1 MITYATVCSGI
12 EAPSVAVEPLGWE
25 PLWFAE
31 IDPFCSSLLAHHY
44 PNVPNY
50 GDFTRITEDAERP
63 AVLMGG
69 TPCQSF
75 SVAGR
80 RAGLDDARGVLA
92 FEFLRLVD
100 RLRPDWFV
108 YENVPGM
115 LSSGDGRDF
124 GAWLG
129 SVVQIGYSCAWRVLD
144 AQWFGV
150 PQQRKRLF
158 VVGHSGAD
166 WRYPFAVLQD
176 SGSLCGHPAARR
188 EARERVTAAPQE
200 CFGVGGGDVARSVGS
215 ASGGSKFGSGQD
227 SQESFIVTRDVAF
240 SHTARGRVSQDR
252 SAWSTGYVAHC
263 IRSSGHD
270 ASEDGTG
277 RGIPLLPV
285 AQTIR
290 RRLEASKG
298 ATGGKTPTVINPILE
313 GMFVRQLTP
322 REVERCFGFPDDYTL
337 APHKGKPM
345 SDSRRYQML
354 GNSIA
359 VPVLRWIAERIEMMA
374 EVKERLG

>member
-80 RAGLDDARGVLA
+80 RAGLDDPRGVLA

-124 GAWLG
+124 GAWLW
-129 SVVQIGYSCAWRVLD
+129 SVVQIGYSCA
-144 AQWFGV
+144 
-150 PQQRKRLF
+150 
-158 VVGHSGAD
+158 
-166 WRYPFAVLQD
+166 
-176 SGSLCGHPAARR
+176 
-188 EARERVTAAPQE
+188 
-200 CFGVGGGDVARSVGS
+200 
-215 ASGGSKFGSGQD
+215 
-227 SQESFIVTRDVAF
+227 
-240 SHTARGRVSQDR
+240 
-252 SAWSTGYVAHC
+252 
-263 IRSSGHD
+263 
-270 ASEDGTG
+270 
-277 RGIPLLPV
+277 
-285 AQTIR
+285 
-290 RRLEASKG
+290 
-298 ATGGKTPTVINPILE
+298 
-313 GMFVRQLTP
+313 
-322 REVERCFGFPDDYTL
+322 
-337 APHKGKPM
+337 
-345 SDSRRYQML
+345 
-354 GNSIA
+354 
-359 VPVLRWIAERIEMMA
+359 
-374 EVKERLG
+374 